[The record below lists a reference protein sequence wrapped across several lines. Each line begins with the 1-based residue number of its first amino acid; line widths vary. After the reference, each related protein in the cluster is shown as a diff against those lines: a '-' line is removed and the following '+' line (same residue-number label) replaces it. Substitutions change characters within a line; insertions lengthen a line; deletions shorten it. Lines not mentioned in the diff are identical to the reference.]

1 MKKGILKKA
10 VLLGLA
16 LFISTGLVG
25 CKSKTDSQKDE
36 AGTTTQKV
44 VVGLDN
50 TFVPMG
56 FLDENNKIVGFDV
69 DLATEVFKRLG
80 ITPEFQNIDWSM
92 KEQSLENKNV
102 DVLWNGY
109 TITEE
114 RKKKVNFTD
123 PYFDNKQIAVT
134 MTTESFN
141 DIKELKGQVVGT
153 QAGSSSVDAIDAN
166 PEFKKALKNGEPMT
180 YDTFDKA
187 LRDLEIGRTKAVI
200 GDEVLLKYYI
210 KQRGAEKYKV
220 LEGDLGDEQ
229 YGVGFRKSDTE
240 LRNKVNNTLNEMKK
254 DGTFDQIKK
263 KWFE

>member
-10 VLLGLA
+10 ALLGLA
-16 LFISTGLVG
+16 LFVSAGFVG
-25 CKSKTDSQKDE
+25 CGSKTDSKED
-36 AGTTTQKV
+36 AASTDSKKV
-44 VVGLDN
+44 IVGLDN

-69 DLATEVFKRLG
+69 DLATEVFKRLDMDV
-80 ITPEFQNIDWSM
+80 EFQNIDWSM

-102 DVLWNGY
+102 DALWNGY

-114 RKKKVNFTD
+114 RKKKVDFTD

-134 MTTESFN
+134 MSEESFK
-141 DIKELKGQVVGT
+141 DIKELKDQVVGT
-153 QAGSSSVDAIDAN
+153 QAGSSSVEAIDAN
-166 PEFKKALKNGEPMT
+166 PEFKASLKNGEPMT

-220 LEGDLGDEQ
+220 LEGDLGDEE

-240 LRNKVNNTLNEMKK
+240 LRNKVNDTLNEMKK
-254 DGTFDQIKK
+254 DGTFDEIKK